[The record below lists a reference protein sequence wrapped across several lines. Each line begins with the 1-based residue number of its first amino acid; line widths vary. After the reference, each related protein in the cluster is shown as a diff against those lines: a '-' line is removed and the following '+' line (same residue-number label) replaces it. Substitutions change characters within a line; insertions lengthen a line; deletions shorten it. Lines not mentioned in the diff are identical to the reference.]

1 MGFLLL
7 GIDSLIACLAVA
19 AIVDARWRLPLAAMF
34 GIADGVSFLIGA
46 GLGWQLSA
54 GLTAV
59 VETGTL
65 LLLGVYL
72 IVVAAST
79 RGIAARWGVWILPF
93 ALIFDNLAF
102 GIADDSSRSVLAQA
116 TEQALSSALMA
127 AVGLMS
133 ASCCRG
139 SCRRCARART
149 PCGSPG
155 ARSSWRRRARAA
167 RVRLRSNRE
176 GRR

>member
-19 AIVDARWRLPLAAMF
+19 AIVDARWRLPLAATF

-79 RGIAARWGVWILPF
+79 GGIAARWGVWILPF

-127 AVGLMS
+127 AVGLYVGVLLPRLVPSVRQGTNAMRF
-133 ASCCRG
+133 AG
-139 SCRRCARART
+139 
-149 PCGSPG
+149 G
-155 ARSSWRRRARAA
+155 ALIVAA
-167 RVRLRSNRE
+167 GGLALL
-176 GRR
+176 G

>member
-19 AIVDARWRLPLAAMF
+19 AIVETRWRLPLAATF

-46 GLGWQLSA
+46 GLGWTISA
-54 GLTAV
+54 GLTEV
-59 VETGTL
+59 LETGLL

-72 IVVAAST
+72 IVVAAGSA
-79 RGIAARWGVWILPF
+79 GIAARFGVWVLPF

-116 TEQALSSALMA
+116 SEQALSSALMA
-127 AVGLMS
+127 AVGLYVGVLLPRLVPS
-133 ASCCRG
+133 VRE
-139 SCRRCARART
+139 RT
-149 PCGSPG
+149 AAMRFAGG
-155 ARSSWRRRARAA
+155 ALVVAA
-167 RVRLRSNRE
+167 GGLALL
-176 GRR
+176 G

>member
-19 AIVDARWRLPLAAMF
+19 TIVEARWRLPLAATF

-46 GLGWQLSA
+46 GLGWTLSPA
-54 GLTAV
+54 LTEV

-79 RGIAARWGVWILPF
+79 RGIAARWGVWVLPF

-102 GIADDSSRSVLAQA
+102 GIADDSSRSLIAQA
-116 TEQALSSALMA
+116 TEQTVSSALMA
-127 AVGLMS
+127 GVGLYVGVLLPKLVPS
-133 ASCCRG
+133 VRQ
-139 SCRRCARART
+139 RT
-149 PCGSPG
+149 NATRFAGG
-155 ARSSWRRRARAA
+155 ALVVAA
-167 RVRLRSNRE
+167 GGLALL
-176 GRR
+176 G